1 MLSQTTINGL
11 FNDIWIDLFIAC
23 FDWKVGVFHET
34 VIRVYYIINE
44 TIIHFSA
51 DS

>member
-1 MLSQTTINGL
+1 MLSKTTINGL
-11 FNDIWIDLFIAC
+11 FNEILIYLFIAC

-34 VIRVYYIINE
+34 VIRVYHILNK
-44 TIIHFSA
+44 TIIHFYA